1 MEVVC
6 SSEQSTDKMSDDPE
20 VSVAIEQ
27 SSPPPETDERKL
39 SNKVKMN

>member
-1 MEVVC
+1 
-6 SSEQSTDKMSDDPE
+6 MSDDPE

-39 SNKVKMN
+39 SNKVKNELILTYV